1 MMTDDKVM
9 AWLKDKEMHIKN
21 RAENRG
27 YTYGVTLNTSDLSY
41 IHWLEHILRAR
52 KGLLIEK
59 SPLEFTRE
67 GTVYYCPRCKAG
79 YSKNESINY
88 CCRCGQRIRWRV

>member
-1 MMTDDKVM
+1 MTDDKVM

-41 IHWLEHILRAR
+41 IHRLEHILRAR

-59 SPLEFTRE
+59 SPLEFTIE
-67 GTVYYCPRCKAG
+67 GAVYNCPRCKIG
-79 YSKNESINY
+79 YSKNYKPNY
-88 CCRCGQRIRWRV
+88 CCQCGQKLKWGDK